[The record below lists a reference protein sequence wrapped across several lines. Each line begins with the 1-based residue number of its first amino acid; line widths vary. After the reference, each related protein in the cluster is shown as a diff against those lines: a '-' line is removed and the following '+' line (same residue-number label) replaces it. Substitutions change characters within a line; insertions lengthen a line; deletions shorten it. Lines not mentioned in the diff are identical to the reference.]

1 MMRSEMKQYDVNRVH
16 IFIVRLIWIM
26 AVVLFAE
33 QFIGSKEINIEDW
46 VILATPIIAT
56 IVIKNKILGT
66 TLKGVIL
73 ILLPALVGLI
83 VAIAE
88 NGTNTSL
95 LVLLATSSIAILYF
109 STKILVVYAAVINVL
124 LIVGSFI
131 LGLPLL
137 GKDISLVYR
146 VKGMLFFELGLVIL
160 YIIAKWG
167 GEYMDY
173 SIENAKKSQEMVD
186 KLQEAV
192 KTIST
197 NTEVLNQNIYQV
209 NEAIQ
214 SLNEVNHQITISIE
228 QTAQGTEEQAK
239 GIVKLTEWMKDAE
252 DKMSFAKETT
262 DEMSKVSTTIDAEV
276 ANSHITIEDMN
287 QQMQEITEAVEASL
301 NNVLELENKIEHIG
315 EFLNAITGIAR
326 QTNLLA
332 LNASIEAA
340 RAGEAG
346 KGFAVVADEIK
357 NLAEEC
363 SQVVDAIREII
374 LSLQEKSVV
383 TKEQVIKGSKATATG
398 VEAVKS
404 VKGVFNHLVEAVETL
419 DGQIAIEV
427 DSIHTILEVF
437 IKMNDETNVLASI
450 SEEHT
455 AMAEEVN
462 NATRIQNKRFN
473 EMRENLITIKRLGD
487 NLKESIQ

>member
-66 TLKGVIL
+66 TFKGVIL

-315 EFLNAITGIAR
+315 EF
-326 QTNLLA
+326 
-332 LNASIEAA
+332 
-340 RAGEAG
+340 
-346 KGFAVVADEIK
+346 
-357 NLAEEC
+357 
-363 SQVVDAIREII
+363 
-374 LSLQEKSVV
+374 
-383 TKEQVIKGSKATATG
+383 
-398 VEAVKS
+398 
-404 VKGVFNHLVEAVETL
+404 
-419 DGQIAIEV
+419 
-427 DSIHTILEVF
+427 
-437 IKMNDETNVLASI
+437 
-450 SEEHT
+450 
-455 AMAEEVN
+455 
-462 NATRIQNKRFN
+462 
-473 EMRENLITIKRLGD
+473 
-487 NLKESIQ
+487 

>member
-1 MMRSEMKQYDVNRVH
+1 MGSEMKQYDERKVH
-16 IFIVRLIWIM
+16 TFVGRLIWIIS
-26 AVVLFAE
+26 VILFA
-33 QFIGSKEINIEDW
+33 QKVIGSKGISIEDW
-46 VILATPIIAT
+46 IILATPILAT
-56 IVIKNKILGT
+56 IVVKSRNIGMV
-66 TLKGVIL
+66 LKGVIL
-73 ILLPALVGLI
+73 IVLPALVGLI
-83 VAIAE
+83 VAVSE
-88 NGTNTSL
+88 NGTDTSL
-95 LVLLATSSIAILYF
+95 LILLTTSSLVILYF
-109 STKILVVYAAVINVL
+109 NTKILMVYAIIINLFLVI
-124 LIVGSFI
+124 GSFMMR
-131 LGLPLL
+131 LPLL
-137 GKDISLVYR
+137 GKDFSLYYR
-146 VKGMLFFELGLVIL
+146 VKGLLIFEIGLVIF

-167 GEYMDY
+167 GEYMRY
-173 SIENAKKSQEMVD
+173 SMENAKKSQEMVR

-192 KTIST
+192 QTIGT

-419 DGQIAIEV
+419 NGQIAIEV

>member
-1 MMRSEMKQYDVNRVH
+1 MGSEMKQYDERKVH
-16 IFIVRLIWIM
+16 TFVGRLIWIIS
-26 AVVLFAE
+26 VILFA
-33 QFIGSKEINIEDW
+33 QKVIGSKGISIEDW
-46 VILATPIIAT
+46 IILATPILAT
-56 IVIKNKILGT
+56 IVVKSRNIGMV
-66 TLKGVIL
+66 LKGVIL
-73 ILLPALVGLI
+73 IVLPALVGLI
-83 VAIAE
+83 VAVAE
-88 NGTNTSL
+88 NGTDTSL
-95 LVLLATSSIAILYF
+95 LILLTTSSLVILYF
-109 STKILVVYAAVINVL
+109 NTKILMIYAIIINLFLVI
-124 LIVGSFI
+124 GSFMMR
-131 LGLPLL
+131 LPLL
-137 GKDISLVYR
+137 GKDFSLYYR
-146 VKGMLFFELGLVIL
+146 VKGLLIFEIGLVIF

-167 GEYMDY
+167 GEYMRY
-173 SIENAKKSQEMVD
+173 SMENAKKSQEMVR

-192 KTIST
+192 QTIGT

-419 DGQIAIEV
+419 NGQIAIEV